1 MKKHNMEI
9 QLPEY
14 VLEDLGN
21 YPEIFNETL
30 SEYITRAI
38 ETQMVI
44 DSVVMERTILPTEE
58 LHEYQVFDYQVGKI
72 LRVLKDKGFRYEVDK
87 GNSEMQTIK
96 VHMNPTDF
104 MYVESIVDNHAL
116 DIKVPGRVEEMSDSM
131 QAQLHTMYGL
141 GGLQDSKNNS

>member
-58 LHEYQVFDYQVGKI
+58 LHEYQVFEHQVAKI
-72 LRVLKDKGFRYEVDK
+72 LRVLKDKGFKYEVNK
-87 GNSEMQTIK
+87 GNGEMQTIK

-104 MYVESIVDNHAL
+104 MYVQSIVDNHAL
-116 DIKVPGRVEEMSDSM
+116 DLKIPGRVEDLTSSM
-131 QAQLHTMYGL
+131 HGQLIEMYGL
-141 GGLQDSKNNS
+141 GGWKSSENN

>member
-1 MKKHNMEI
+1 MRMHNIEI

-38 ETQMVI
+38 ETQIVI

-58 LHEYQVFDYQVGKI
+58 LHEYQVFEHQVAKI
-72 LRVLKDKGFRYEVDK
+72 LRVLKDKGFKYEVNK
-87 GNSEMQTIK
+87 GNGEMQTIK

-104 MYVESIVDNHAL
+104 MYVQSIVDNHAL
-116 DIKVPGRVEEMSDSM
+116 DLKIPGRVEDLTSSM
-131 QAQLHTMYGL
+131 HGQLIEMYGL
-141 GGLQDSKNNS
+141 GGWKSSENN